1 MYSLTRAILFAP
13 IQLARY
19 FDVDLSLSIIFY
31 SLTTF
36 IASFFI
42 IRSASVALSLRSKT
56 ILVLMTWFL
65 LSFFSVA
72 LFSVSIT

>member
-1 MYSLTRAILFAP
+1 MCAP

-19 FDVDLSLSIIFY
+19 FEVDLSLSIIFY

-36 IASFFI
+36 IVSFFI